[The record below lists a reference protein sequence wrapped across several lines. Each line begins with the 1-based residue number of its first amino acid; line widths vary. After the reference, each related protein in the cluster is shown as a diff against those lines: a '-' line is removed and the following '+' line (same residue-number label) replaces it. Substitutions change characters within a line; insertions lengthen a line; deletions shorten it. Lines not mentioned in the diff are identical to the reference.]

1 MFGLLLLGLCR
12 SSWDYPCVGEVVD
25 QRVFVIG
32 DEIDHYHDVIL
43 VTGIKQSALIND
55 ASRTPLAYAASECAI
70 EDGHR
75 GAGGRGRGPK

>member
-1 MFGLLLLGLCR
+1 M
-12 SSWDYPCVGEVVD
+12 
-25 QRVFVIG
+25 FVIG
-32 DEIDHYHDVIL
+32 DEIDHYHDLIL

-75 GAGGRGRGPK
+75 GAGGGGQSERLAVKRSIPEHYVKSMTHI